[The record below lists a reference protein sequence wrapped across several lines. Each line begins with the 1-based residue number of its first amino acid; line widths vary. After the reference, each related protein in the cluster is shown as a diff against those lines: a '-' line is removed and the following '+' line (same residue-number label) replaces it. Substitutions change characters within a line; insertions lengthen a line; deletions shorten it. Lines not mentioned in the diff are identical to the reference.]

1 MGAHTRLLV
10 PLADITAIL
19 ADPRHRE
26 LVVQEDLHPLHQ
38 QLTAGLQVIQV
49 IYVYVTYIGSRGI
62 FIYIQMVK

>member
-1 MGAHTRLLV
+1 MAAHSRLLV

-49 IYVYVTYIGSRGI
+49 IYVYVTYR
-62 FIYIQMVK
+62 